1 LLTGSDMNA
10 PVDDVKA
17 LLGPIKVLI
26 VDDDHRTRKVIHTL
40 LLAIGCTKIYE
51 AGDGAVGLEMVRA
64 VAPDLVLVDWEMP
77 GIDGPEFV
85 RLVRSPET
93 SPLPSVPVIMLT
105 GHGERW
111 RILEAVRLG
120 VHEFLLKPV
129 SRDFLRERILSV
141 LAKSHSTAKRGDLY
155 ALGLRRASSNRPQA
169 DDAKARPRAAVK
181 AAVDQ

>member
-1 LLTGSDMNA
+1 MNA
-10 PVDDVKA
+10 LANDVKT
-17 LLGPIKVLI
+17 LLGQIKVLI
-26 VDDDHRTRKVIHTL
+26 VDDEHTTRKVIHAL

-51 AGDGAVGLEMVRA
+51 AGDGAIGLEMVRT

-85 RLVRSPET
+85 RLVRSPAT

-111 RILEAVRLG
+111 RVLEAVRLG

-129 SRDFLRERILSV
+129 SSDALRERILSV
-141 LAKSHSTAKRGDLY
+141 LVKTRGMDKSGDLY
-155 ALGLRRASSNRPQA
+155 ALGLRRTSSSKPRGDGP
-169 DDAKARPRAAVK
+169 KAQPKTAVK
-181 AAVDQ
+181 AAVDR